1 MFTSQ
6 YAQLKAIHVSIVNL
20 PKESASELTSISP
33 DDSRIEKITVEVK
46 KTEEIKK
53 KEISKPVTK
62 IEKLKEVKSV
72 KDEMAAIS
80 EAVKKRMSLRSR
92 KNQQISVGQA

>member
-6 YAQLKAIHVSIVNL
+6 HAQIKAIHVSIVNL

-53 KEISKPVTK
+53 K
-62 IEKLKEVKSV
+62 
-72 KDEMAAIS
+72 D
-80 EAVKKRMSLRSR
+80 
-92 KNQQISVGQA
+92 